1 MKKISVILYFLVFC
15 SCEKDLSVD
24 FPFEGERFF
33 VFSEFQSGQVFQVKV
48 DKTYPPNG
56 EVRFNKQF
64 LESTEVDIYEDGVF
78 LEKLSHAAPNS
89 SLFNSSEFNK
99 PLEGHSYQIR
109 VSSDLIPE
117 ASSNPE
123 PLLPALK
130 IDSVWA
136 SDESATSPLN
146 PRIPT
151 KLINVSLSDIS
162 SSIPYLMFEIRGYQD
177 NVVTSANIVSAED
190 FGELENP
197 CVYSYASSKKF
208 FKRSCYDSDK
218 TVFQFFTET
227 EGDLQE
233 APFGNR
239 NVNRLEIIVSSV
251 NDSYFDYYYRMNE
264 PLNFFTIFEG
274 VNPTYTTFENGYGA
288 ILTKNSSQTNLH
300 LK

>member
-1 MKKISVILYFLVFC
+1 MKKIAILFFFLSLF
-15 SCEKDLSVD
+15 SCEKDITVE
-24 FPFEGERFF
+24 FPFEDSRFF

-48 DKTYPPNG
+48 DKTYPPTG

-89 SLFNSSEFNK
+89 SLFSSSEFNK

-123 PLLPALK
+123 PRLPALK

-151 KLINVSLSDIS
+151 KLINVSLSDFS

-197 CVYSYASSKKF
+197 CVYSYISSKKF
-208 FKRSCYDSDK
+208 FKRSCFENSK
-218 TVFQFFTET
+218 ATFQFYAET
-227 EGDLQE
+227 EGSLQE
-233 APFGNR
+233 DPFGNGDI
-239 NVNRLEIIVSSV
+239 NRIEVIVSSV
-251 NDSYFDYYYRMNE
+251 NDSYFDYYYKMNE

>member
-1 MKKISVILYFLVFC
+1 MTAFLFLVSFNQLV
-15 SCEKDLSVD
+15 K
-24 FPFEGERFF
+24 F
-33 VFSEFQSGQVFQVKV
+33 FQVKV
-48 DKTYPPNG
+48 DKTYPPTG

-64 LESTEVDIYEDGVF
+64 LESTKVDIYEDSVF
-78 LEKLSHAAPNS
+78 LETLTKATPNS

-136 SDESATSPLN
+136 SDESAASPLN

-197 CVYSYASSKKF
+197 CVYSYTSSKKF
-208 FKRSCYDSDK
+208 FKRSCYDSNK
-218 TVFQFFTET
+218 TVFQFYAET
-227 EGDLQE
+227 EGGLQE
-233 APFGNR
+233 APFGNGDI
-239 NVNRLEIIVSSV
+239 NRIEVIVSSV
-251 NDSYFDYYYRMNE
+251 NDSYFDYYYKMNE
-264 PLNFFTIFEG
+264 PLNFFTVFEG
-274 VNPTYTTFENGYGA
+274 VNPTYTTFQNGYGA
-288 ILTKNSSQTNLH
+288 ILTKNSGQKNLS
-300 LK
+300 LE